1 MSTPVTDWEC
11 PPPKAGER
19 PVVISEAAR
28 ITGHSRS
35 AIVQRVVDGIL
46 PYKVAVGQT
55 KPRKVFV
62 SQVYEVFGEGE
73 AQ

>member
-1 MSTPVTDWEC
+1 MIVSATDWEC

-35 AIVQRVVDGIL
+35 AIRVRVDDGIL
-46 PYKVAVGQT
+46 PYRVPVGQT

-73 AQ
+73 AS

>member
-1 MSTPVTDWEC
+1 MSIPVADWEC
-11 PPPKAGER
+11 PPPKSGER

-28 ITGHSRS
+28 ITGHSKS
-35 AIVQRVVDGIL
+35 SIVQRVADGIL
-46 PYKVAVGQT
+46 PYRTPVGQV

-73 AQ
+73 AS

>member
-1 MSTPVTDWEC
+1 MSIPDKRWEC

-46 PYKVAVGQT
+46 PYKVPVGQT

-73 AQ
+73 AS

>member
-1 MSTPVTDWEC
+1 MIVSATDWVC

-46 PYKVAVGQT
+46 PYRTPVGQT

-73 AQ
+73 AS

>member
-1 MSTPVTDWEC
+1 MSIPVTDWEC

-28 ITGHSRS
+28 LTGHSRS
-35 AIVQRVVDGIL
+35 AISVRTDDGRL
-46 PYKVAVGQT
+46 PYRVPAGVT

-62 SQVYEVFGEGE
+62 SQVLAVFGEGE
-73 AQ
+73 A

>member
-1 MSTPVTDWEC
+1 MIVSATDWEC

-28 ITGHSRS
+28 ITGHSRT
-35 AIVQRVVDGIL
+35 AIIRRVVDGFL
-46 PYKVAVGQT
+46 PYRVPVGQT

-73 AQ
+73 AS